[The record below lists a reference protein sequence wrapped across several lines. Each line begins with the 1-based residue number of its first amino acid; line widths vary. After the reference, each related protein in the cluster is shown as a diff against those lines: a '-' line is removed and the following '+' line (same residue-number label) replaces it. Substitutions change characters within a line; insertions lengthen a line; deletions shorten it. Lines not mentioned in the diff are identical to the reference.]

1 MCDCKKE
8 IDPKPGEVWDLVDSD
23 DRILIVGYLAT
34 AERPYKAIEIDTK
47 AVTSA
52 IKSQFYKLSQDQS
65 HDVILP
71 NAASQPLRLEVG
83 KVYCLDHREG
93 RRALIIS
100 ENMAAFDVIFLDEAG
115 IRHGIYSCS
124 KNGVFLDEASR
135 EDYAGRKSILFCLS
149 PNQSREI
156 IL

>member
-8 IDPKPGEVWDLVDSD
+8 IDPKPGEVWLMRDGMRHLVVA
-23 DRILIVGYLAT
+23 INNT
-34 AERPYKAIEIDTK
+34 QWPYKTVNLRNGSMDCFSFLK
-47 AVTSA
+47 AFDS
-52 IKSQFYKLSQDQS
+52 LSEDQS
-65 HDVILP
+65 HNVILP
-71 NAASQPLRLEVG
+71 NAAPQPLKLEVG